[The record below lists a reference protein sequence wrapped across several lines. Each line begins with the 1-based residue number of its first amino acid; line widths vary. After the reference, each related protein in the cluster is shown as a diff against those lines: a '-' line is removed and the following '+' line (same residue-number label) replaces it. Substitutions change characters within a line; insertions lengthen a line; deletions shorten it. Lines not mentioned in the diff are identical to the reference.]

1 MVGRR
6 RWKAENLFE
15 EANEKLDF
23 ALSLSRSA
31 YTIFIINCQC
41 QEISQRLLRAMAN

>member
-1 MVGRR
+1 MVG

-23 ALSLSRSA
+23 ARSRSA

>member
-6 RWKAENLFE
+6 WKAGNLFE

-23 ALSLSRSA
+23 ALALSHSRLA

-41 QEISQRLLRAMAN
+41 REISQRLRAMAN